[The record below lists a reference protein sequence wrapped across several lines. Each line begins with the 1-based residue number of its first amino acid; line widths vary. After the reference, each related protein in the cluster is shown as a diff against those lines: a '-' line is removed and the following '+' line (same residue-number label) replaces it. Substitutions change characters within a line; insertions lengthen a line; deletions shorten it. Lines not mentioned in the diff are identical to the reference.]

1 MFMTI
6 RKAFDLTDRALNN
19 SIHYSI
25 RKNNN
30 LFKDNKK
37 NQNMKANVLIQTKL

>member
-1 MFMTI
+1 MTI
-6 RKAFDLTDRALNN
+6 RKAFVLTDRALNN

-37 NQNMKANVLIQTKL
+37 KSEHEDQCFDTD

>member
-1 MFMTI
+1 MTI

-37 NQNMKANVLIQTKL
+37 KNQNMKNMLQTKL

>member
-1 MFMTI
+1 MTI
-6 RKAFDLTDRALNN
+6 RKAFDLTDHALNN

-30 LFKDNKK
+30 LFKDNNK
-37 NQNMKANVLIQTKL
+37 NQKTKTNVLLQTKL

>member
-1 MFMTI
+1 MTI

-37 NQNMKANVLIQTKL
+37 KNQNMKTHVLIQTKL

>member
-1 MFMTI
+1 MTI
-6 RKAFDLTDRALNN
+6 RKAFNLTDRALNN

-37 NQNMKANVLIQTKL
+37 KSEHEDQCFVTD

>member
-1 MFMTI
+1 MTI

-37 NQNMKANVLIQTKL
+37 KQNQNMKANVLLQTKL

>member
-1 MFMTI
+1 MTI
-6 RKAFDLTDRALNN
+6 RKAFDLTDRTLNN

-37 NQNMKANVLIQTKL
+37 NQNMKTNVLIQTKL

>member
-1 MFMTI
+1 MTI

-25 RKNNN
+25 RKNNY

-37 NQNMKANVLIQTKL
+37 KKSEHEDQCFVTD

>member
-1 MFMTI
+1 MTI

-19 SIHYSI
+19 SIHYTI

-37 NQNMKANVLIQTKL
+37 TKSEHEGQCFVTD

>member
-1 MFMTI
+1 MTI
-6 RKAFDLTDRALNN
+6 RKAFDLTDRALKN

-37 NQNMKANVLIQTKL
+37 NQNMKTNVLIQTKL

>member
-1 MFMTI
+1 MTI

-37 NQNMKANVLIQTKL
+37 KTKLEHEGQCFVTD

>member
-1 MFMTI
+1 MTI

-30 LFKDNKK
+30 LFKDKK
-37 NQNMKANVLIQTKL
+37 KSEHEDQCFDTD

>member
-1 MFMTI
+1 MTI
-6 RKAFDLTDRALNN
+6 RKAFNFTDRTLNN

-37 NQNMKANVLIQTKL
+37 KSEHEDQCFVTD